1 MNKIFLETIRAI
13 DGEVFNIPYHQQRY
27 ENVLNLF
34 GIEDAKS
41 LKNIVNPPNIGTYRC
56 RLIYDISKKP
66 HTINISYHRYK
77 KRDIK
82 SLKLI
87 YDNNIDYSLKSI
99 CRDELDILYSL
110 RGECDDILIV
120 RDSLVTDTSIA
131 NIAFFDSQ
139 RWVTPASP
147 LLKGTTR
154 ARLLDAGVIFES
166 DINVEDLQ
174 NFSKVA
180 LLNAMVDFDIITQT
194 TKEIFC

>member
-1 MNKIFLETIRAI
+1 MSKIFLETIRAV
-13 DGEVFNIPYHQQRY
+13 DGEIFNISYHQQRY
-27 ENVLNLF
+27 ENVLNSF
-34 GIEDAKS
+34 GIEGARS
-41 LKNIVNPPNIGTYRC
+41 LKNLLNPPKTGTYRC
-56 RLIYDISKKP
+56 RLTYDVSREP

-87 YDNNIDYSLKSI
+87 YDNDIDYSLKSI
-99 CRDELDILYSL
+99 CRDELDVLYSL
-110 RGECDDILIV
+110 RGECDDILII

-139 RWVTPASP
+139 RWITPASP
-147 LLKGTTR
+147 LLKGTAR
-154 ARLLDAGVIFES
+154 ARLLDEGVIFES
-166 DINVEDLQ
+166 DIYVDELK

-180 LLNAMVDFDIITQT
+180 LLNAMIDFDIITQS